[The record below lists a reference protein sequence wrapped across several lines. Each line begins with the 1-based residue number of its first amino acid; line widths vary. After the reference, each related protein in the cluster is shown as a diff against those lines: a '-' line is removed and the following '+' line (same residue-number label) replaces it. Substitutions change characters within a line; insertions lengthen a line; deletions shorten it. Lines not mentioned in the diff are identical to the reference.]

1 MVRVLEHVGKLMRVL
16 EQVGKL
22 MRVLEQVG
30 KLMRYLDHQ
39 HGTVEVSMP
48 GGLKQ

>member
-16 EQVGKL
+16 EQVAKWL
-22 MRVLEQVG
+22 RVLEHVG
-30 KLMRYLDHQ
+30 ELMRYLAPQ